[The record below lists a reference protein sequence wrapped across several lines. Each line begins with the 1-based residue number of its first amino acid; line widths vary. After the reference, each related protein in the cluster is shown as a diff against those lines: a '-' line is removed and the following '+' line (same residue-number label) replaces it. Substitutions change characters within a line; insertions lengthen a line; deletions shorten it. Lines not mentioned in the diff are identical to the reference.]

1 MLELKFS
8 PVSDLTVLQMTDKMT
23 GMKMI
28 ESSDPSR
35 YEKKVLWKTCKST
48 DTVYTVQTLVKAGL
62 DPE

>member
-8 PVSDLTVLQMTDKMT
+8 PVSDLSVLRVAEKMT

-28 ESSDPSR
+28 ENSDPSR
-35 YEKKVLWKTCKST
+35 YEEKVLWKTSKSK
-48 DTVYTVQTLVKAGL
+48 DRVYTVQTLVEAGL